1 MDSES
6 LQINIDPDELMI
18 EDMEAIEDV
27 TRTSFDKL
35 KAGHLARAIVFV
47 SMKKTN
53 PEFTWEDAGKV
64 KMKQINNATT
74 PLDEPQEEESPESQ
88 GS

>member
-1 MDSES
+1 MADTPTQ
-6 LQINIDPDELMI
+6 LNIDPDELTI
-18 EDMEAIEDV
+18 EDMEAIEDI

-35 KAGHLARAIVFV
+35 KAAKLTRAIVFV

-53 PEFTWEDAGKV
+53 PDFTWEEAGKV
-64 KMKQINNATT
+64 KMKQLNAATA
-74 PLDEPQEEESPESQ
+74 PLGETQEEESSESQ